1 MVDLDVRALVL
12 DDVGKVVDVEV
23 LLDPPVDRGLV
34 HVGDVLEL
42 ARRIVEREHGTVDK
56 GFAVPPARERQQV
69 VGALEALREDAHVV
83 IHEKHVREALV
94 RLERRDHAPCE
105 AAGTAH
111 VLVGD
116 HGDEAIGETR
126 GVERPAVVHHEHVE
140 VAGYGIGLVGEA
152 RTHELDVGDDVVLL
166 PERRGGE
173 RETNVVHVCLVH
185 LRVVVRG
192 QERDGLGAR
201 DELEGHQVHA
211 ACRKLDVIGD
221 PTRHRRA
228 VGRVEG
234 QRRERPL
241 VIRLAGGHAHD
252 AQVAAD
258 GRRLEVKPDPLHPG
272 IPAPLDDGTG
282 VEIGE
287 KVGRPA
293 HDEGGGALV
302 VRDGTHGAIVEVGM
316 RGDVIGNLEHD
327 V

>member
-1 MVDLDVRALVL
+1 
-12 DDVGKVVDVEV
+12 
-23 LLDPPVDRGLV
+23 
-34 HVGDVLEL
+34 
-42 ARRIVEREHGTVDK
+42 
-56 GFAVPPARERQQV
+56 
-69 VGALEALREDAHVV
+69 
-83 IHEKHVREALV
+83 
-94 RLERRDHAPCE
+94 
-105 AAGTAH
+105 
-111 VLVGD
+111 
-116 HGDEAIGETR
+116 
-126 GVERPAVVHHEHVE
+126 VE
-140 VAGYGIGLVGEA
+140 VAGDGIRLVGEA
-152 RTHELDVGDDVVLL
+152 LAHEFDVGDDVVLL

-173 RETNVVHVCLVH
+173 READVVHVCLVH

-241 VIRLAGGHAHD
+241 VVRLAGGHAHD

-258 GRRLEVKPDPLHPG
+258 GGRLEMKPDPLHPG

-287 KVGRPA
+287 EVGRPA
-293 HDEGGGALV
+293 HDEDGGALV
-302 VRDGTHGAIVEVGM
+302 VRDGAHGAIVEVGM
-316 RGDVIGNLEHD
+316 RGDMIGNLEHD

>member
-1 MVDLDVRALVL
+1 M
-12 DDVGKVVDVEV
+12 
-23 LLDPPVDRGLV
+23 
-34 HVGDVLEL
+34 
-42 ARRIVEREHGTVDK
+42 
-56 GFAVPPARERQQV
+56 
-69 VGALEALREDAHVV
+69 
-83 IHEKHVREALV
+83 REALV
-94 RLERRDHAPCE
+94 RLERRDHATRK

-116 HGDEAIGETR
+116 HGDEIIGETR

-173 RETNVVHVCLVH
+173 RETDVVHVCLVH

-201 DELEGHQVHA
+201 DELKGHQVHA
-211 ACRKLDVIGD
+211 ACGKLDVIGD

-258 GRRLEVKPDPLHPG
+258 GGRLEMKPDPLHPG